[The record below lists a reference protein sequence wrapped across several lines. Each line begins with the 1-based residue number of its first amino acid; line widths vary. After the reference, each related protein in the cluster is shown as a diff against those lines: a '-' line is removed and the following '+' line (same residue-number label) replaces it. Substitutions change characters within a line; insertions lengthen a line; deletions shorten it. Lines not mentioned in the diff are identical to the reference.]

1 MAKKKKIP
9 EINLLPQ
16 EEFQASTI
24 GRVLQWLLSTFRY
37 IVITTEMIVM
47 VAFLSR
53 FWLDAKSS
61 DLTDAINQKK
71 AVIASYLTFE
81 NQFRATQ
88 QKITTFNN
96 FSSANQSINPVIR
109 DITANVPS
117 DITLTEISINNEK
130 VLITAT
136 TQNENSAGNFITH
149 LNSSSV
155 LTNISL
161 DSVESKQGAA
171 GISFTVKAIIK
182 GRVVTNGS

>member
-53 FWLDAKSS
+53 FWLDARSS

-71 AVIASYLTFE
+71 AVVASYSTFE
-81 NQFRATQ
+81 NQFRAAQ
-88 QKITTFNN
+88 QKITIFNN
-96 FSSANQSINPVIR
+96 FAASNQQLNPVIQN
-109 DITANVPS
+109 IIANVQN
-117 DITLTEISINNEK
+117 DISLTDVSINN
-130 VLITAT
+130 
-136 TQNENSAGNFITH
+136 
-149 LNSSSV
+149 
-155 LTNISL
+155 
-161 DSVESKQGAA
+161 
-171 GISFTVKAIIK
+171 
-182 GRVVTNGS
+182 